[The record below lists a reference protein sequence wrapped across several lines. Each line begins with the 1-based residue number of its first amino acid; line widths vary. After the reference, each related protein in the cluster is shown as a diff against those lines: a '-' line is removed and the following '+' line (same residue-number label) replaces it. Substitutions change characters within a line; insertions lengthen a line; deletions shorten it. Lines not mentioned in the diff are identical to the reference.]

1 MTRRDR
7 SFRHALEKMVIAE
20 RYTREARAVFTGE
33 SYDDRQIGAALGA
46 CGKCGER
53 YYFVARVPMPVC
65 ARCK

>member
-7 SFRHALEKMVIAE
+7 AVRHALEKMVIAE
-20 RYTREARAVFTGE
+20 RYAREARAVFMEE
-33 SYDDRQIGAALGA
+33 SYDDRQIGAVLGA

-53 YYFVARVPMPVC
+53 YYFVARSSMPVC